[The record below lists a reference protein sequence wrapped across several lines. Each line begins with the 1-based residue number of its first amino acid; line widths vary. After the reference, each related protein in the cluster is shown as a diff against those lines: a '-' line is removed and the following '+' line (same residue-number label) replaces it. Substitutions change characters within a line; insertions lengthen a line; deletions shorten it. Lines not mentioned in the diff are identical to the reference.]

1 MHQPAGPAPTDT
13 RRTAMSDNHSP
24 LAEAIRQAR
33 KRAGLSQAEL
43 ADRLG
48 LRQSSVSQWERAST
62 KPSTAHLLALAE
74 HLGISI
80 VDQLAGTAHPER
92 GHPTT
97 EPPAPTDQPA
107 TDQDPR

>member
-13 RRTAMSDNHSP
+13 RRTAS
-24 LAEAIRQAR
+24 
-33 KRAGLSQAEL
+33 
-43 ADRLG
+43 
-48 LRQSSVSQWERAST
+48 AST